1 MLMLPCSAFTAVVP
15 DVSGGEFVC
24 NVADMTRGQVV
35 VGAVETGNFTVG
47 GEEPTEQQKTLLN
60 DLFQELAQNSSIT
73 GEVAILDSEENVNS
87 ILDALK
93 DAGVVGDD
101 ATKEDIATA
110 PYLKVELKD
119 VRLEDDN
126 SASKLT
132 FNVSPTVNHN
142 GTEVKVSSFAKE
154 LIFRLPVPSGWTGAM
169 MARYE
174 GKPMGAYNVK
184 VGADGSKYVELK
196 SAEFSEFAIE
206 TNLVEV
212 STLDELHNAL
222 ASPDNNPVLITQT
235 IEIPKGMQT
244 MIDLMGKDVTVP
256 EADPET
262 GKHIYAINNKG
273 NLTIKNIYDVG
284 SISARGIINGYN
296 GTNPDEKVDRAYLVI
311 EGGTFYALDSDG
323 GASLLNC
330 AEAEIKG
337 GTFEG
342 VVAAVDSRASAKTTI
357 SNGTFRS
364 SNGGYAIQQ
373 NGGGTLTIND
383 ATVDGG
389 FGAVGAYGGSV
400 TIKDGTFLPTGRE
413 GSKCHV
419 VYVASGASVEIHDGT
434 FKMNYPENGTPDSG
448 EAVAS
453 YDNGTVNIYG
463 GTFYAH
469 FDATSPV
476 QLSEGAAIT
485 GGKFLNHSGNPIR
498 HTWITNYL
506 KDGAVLCDDG
516 KVVVPNIPEGSY
528 FDENQTVI
536 LYIEGTG
543 GKYETLQEALEEL
556 EESVH
561 SWEYLGFIPKV
572 SIYCKPGADVG
583 SLQHAP
589 VISSLVIYGNN
600 ANVTGDGE
608 HYFDLG
614 NTDPNGGTD
623 ITSDIVFVVDGL
635 NGCGVWGTKAT
646 EHTVDIKFTNCENMD
661 KVWVDG
667 TIGTLNINLENCSF
681 EGLLSEAVYSNANGS
696 ITLDNVSFSNLNK
709 AVNLNHKVAGEQ
721 VITIRN
727 CTFTNCGNN
736 VAADQIPVRVLSSVE
751 GGTSTLTVDNCTF
764 SGTPEGGADILLD
777 YAEAGNSS
785 VTISMTKA
793 NIVIEKKDPKYNAI
807 VEIVGKSEES
817 LTFTS
822 DMHGDLVKECTIV
835 DGEVEDFEFVC
846 TSNMSLVETLTYTR
860 TLANMLWNPLYV
872 PFKIPYEDLE
882 ENYEVAYINAMH
894 SYDNDD
900 NGEIDE
906 MIMEIVKIKAG
917 TLKPNHPYLI
927 KAKNEEAKEMSIV
940 QENATLYPAK
950 ITTLDCSSVYTKFE
964 ITGTYQKMTSE
975 ELNGSLVIST
985 DGAWKKLSSTS
996 TLKPFRFYLTISSR
1010 EGSPVEIAEEAMSHV
1025 RIRVMGEDDNAT
1037 GIGEVKT
1044 ANDEQKSEIYDLSG
1058 RRVSAPAKG
1067 GVYIIKGKKV
1077 IY

>member
-1 MLMLPCSAFTAVVP
+1 MAAAHGANS
-15 DVSGGEFVC
+15 SGGQPPGTEAASSALPNAKAGGLEGN
-24 NVADMTRGQVV
+24 NV
-35 VGAVETGNFTVG
+35 TVG
-47 GEEPTEQQKTLLN
+47 GNEPTEEQKSVLN
-60 DLFQELAQNSSIT
+60 DLLQELAQNSSIT
-73 GEVAILDSEENVNS
+73 GEVANLDSEENVNS

-93 DAGVVGDD
+93 DAGVAGDD

-132 FNVSPTVNHN
+132 FNVSPTINHK
-142 GTEVKVSSFAKE
+142 GAEVKVSSFAKA
-154 LIFRLPVPSGWTGAM
+154 LTFRLPVPSAWTGAM
-169 MARYE
+169 MARHE

-222 ASPDNNPVLITQT
+222 ASPYNNPVLITQT
-235 IEIPKGMQT
+235 IEIPEGMQT

-273 NLTIKNIYDVG
+273 YLTIKNIYDVG
-284 SISARGIINGYN
+284 SISARAICNGYN
-296 GTNPDEKVDRAYLVI
+296 GTNSDEKVDGAYLVI

-323 GASLLNC
+323 GASIFNC

-342 VVAAVDSRASAKTTI
+342 VVAAVNSRASAETTI
-357 SNGTFRS
+357 SGGTFRS
-364 SNGGYAIQQ
+364 SSNGNYAIQQ

-389 FGAVGAYGGSV
+389 FGAVGAFGGSV
-400 TIKDGTFLPTGRE
+400 TINGGTFLPTGRK
-413 GSKCHV
+413 SSTCHV
-419 VYVASGASVEIHDGT
+419 VYVASGASVEINDGT
-434 FKMNYPENGTPDSG
+434 FKMNYPENGAPDNG
-448 EAVAS
+448 EALAS

-469 FDATSPV
+469 FDTTSPV
-476 QLSEGAAIT
+476 QLSEGAAIR
-485 GGKFLNHSGNPIR
+485 GGKFLDHSGNPIR

-528 FDENQTVI
+528 FNEGKTVMLNI
-536 LYIEGTG
+536 GGTIG
-543 GKYETLQEALEEL
+543 QYETLQEALEEL
-556 EESVH
+556 EKSVH
-561 SWEYLGFIPKV
+561 SWEYLGFIPEV
-572 SIYCKPGADVG
+572 FIYCKPGADVG

-600 ANVTGDGE
+600 ANVTGEGE
-608 HYFDLG
+608 HDFDLG
-614 NTDPNGGTD
+614 NTDPNGGKD
-623 ITSDIVFVVDGL
+623 ITSDIEFVVDGL

-646 EHTVDIKFTNCENMD
+646 EHTVGIKFTNCENMG

-667 TIGTLNINLENCSF
+667 TTGTLNIALTNCSF

-696 ITLDNVSFSNLNK
+696 ITLDNVSFSNLDK

-721 VITIRN
+721 LITIRN
-727 CTFTNCGNN
+727 CTFTNCGND

-751 GGTSTLTVDNCTF
+751 GGTSTLTVDNCNF

-777 YAEAGNSS
+777 YSETGKSS

-846 TSNMSLVETLTYTR
+846 TSNVSQVETLTYTR
-860 TLANMLWNPLYV
+860 TLASDGFNALFV
-872 PFKIPYEDLE
+872 PFYIPLE
-882 ENYEVAYINAMH
+882 ALQDNYDVFAFDHVIPSN
-894 SYDNDD
+894 SNDEETKCYVVVHYVEGEGWL
-900 NGEIDE
+900 NGS
-906 MIMEIVKIKAG
+906 
-917 TLKPNHPYLI
+917 TPYLI
-927 KAKNEEAKEMSIV
+927 RPKTPEAKEIKL
-940 QENATLYPAK
+940 ELTNAWMRN
-950 ITTLDCSSVYTKFE
+950 TTLPFESVNIPGGTINGTLAKKSGADLAGNFAVSANGRFE
-964 ITGTYQKMTSE
+964 MIGDDEDLAAFRIYLDLEDEISAHNIGIMI
-975 ELNGSLVIST
+975 NGET
-985 DGAWKKLSSTS
+985 DDT
-996 TLKPFRFYLTISSR
+996 
-1010 EGSPVEIAEEAMSHV
+1010 
-1025 RIRVMGEDDNAT
+1025 T
-1037 GIGEVKT
+1037 GIIETENEEVKT
-1044 ANDEQKSEIYDLSG
+1044 ETYDLSG
-1058 RRVSAPAKG
+1058 RRVQNAQKG
-1067 GVYIIKGKKV
+1067 IFIVNGKKV
-1077 IY
+1077 VK

>member
-1 MLMLPCSAFTAVVP
+1 MRIKKFFFTMMVIISCSTFTAVAQYVT
-15 DVSGGEFVC
+15 GGDSQSPPV
-24 NVADMTRGQVV
+24 
-35 VGAVETGNFTVG
+35 TVG
-47 GEEPTEQQKTLLN
+47 GNEPTEEQKSVLSELL
-60 DLFQELAQNSSIT
+60 QEIALNSSIT
-73 GEVAILDSEENVNS
+73 GDIANLDSEDNVNS

-93 DAGVVGDD
+93 DAGVAGDD
-101 ATKEDIATA
+101 ATEEDIISV

-132 FNVSPTVNHN
+132 FKVSPTVNHK
-142 GTEVKVSSFAKE
+142 GTEVKVSSFAKA
-154 LIFRLPVPSGWTGAM
+154 LTFRLPVPSAWTGAM
-169 MARYE
+169 MARHE

-196 SAEFSEFAIE
+196 SAEFSEFAVE

-212 STLDELHNAL
+212 SSLDELHNAL

-235 IEIPKGMQT
+235 IVIPEGMQT

-284 SISARGIINGYN
+284 SISARGIYNGYN
-296 GTNPDEKVDRAYLVI
+296 GTNSDEKVDGAYLVI

-342 VVAAVDSRASAKTTI
+342 VVAAVDSRASAETTI
-357 SNGTFRS
+357 SGGTFRS
-364 SNGGYAIQQ
+364 SSNGNYAIQQ

-389 FGAVGAYGGSV
+389 FGAVGAFGGSV
-400 TIKDGTFLPTGRE
+400 TINGGTFLPTGRK
-413 GSKCHV
+413 SSTCHV

-469 FDATSPV
+469 FDTTSPV
-476 QLSEGAAIT
+476 QLSEGAAIR

-556 EESVH
+556 EKSVH

-623 ITSDIVFVVDGL
+623 ITSDIEFVVDGL

-646 EHTVDIKFTNCENMD
+646 EHTVDIKFTNCENMG

-667 TIGTLNINLENCSF
+667 TAGTLNINLENCSF
-681 EGLLSEAVYSNANGS
+681 EGLLPEAVYSNANGS
-696 ITLDNVSFSNLNK
+696 ITLDNVSFSNLDK

-721 VITIRN
+721 VITIKN
-727 CTFTNCGNN
+727 CTFTNCGND

-751 GGTSTLTVDNCTF
+751 GGTSTLTVDNCNF

-777 YAEAGNSS
+777 YAEAGKSS
-785 VTISMTKA
+785 MTISMTKA

-846 TSNMSLVETLTYTR
+846 TSNVSQVETLTYTR
-860 TLANMLWNPLYV
+860 TLASDGFNALFV
-872 PFKIPYEDLE
+872 PFYIPLE
-882 ENYEVAYINAMH
+882 ALQDNYDVFAFDHVIPSNSNDEETKCYVVVHYI
-894 SYDNDD
+894 DGGGLL
-900 NGEIDE
+900 NGCQ
-906 MIMEIVKIKAG
+906 
-917 TLKPNHPYLI
+917 PYLI
-927 KAKNEEAKEMSIV
+927 RPKTPEAKEMKL
-940 QENATLYPAK
+940 ELTNAWMRN
-950 ITTLDCSSVYTKFE
+950 TTLPFESVN
-964 ITGTYQKMTSE
+964 IPGGTI
-975 ELNGSLVIST
+975 NGTLAKKSGADLAGCYGIST
-985 DGAWKKLSSTS
+985 SG
-996 TLKPFRFYLTISSR
+996 RFAM
-1010 EGSPVEIAEEAMSHV
+1010 IA
-1025 RIRVMGEDDNAT
+1025 EDDNLGAFRLYLELNEGVIARNIGILVDGESDDAT
-1037 GIGEVKT
+1037 GIRETENGKRKT
-1044 ANDEQKSEIYDLSG
+1044 ENYYDLSG
-1058 RRVSAPAKG
+1058 RRVQNAHKG
-1067 GVYIIKGKKV
+1067 VFIVNGKKV
-1077 IY
+1077 VKSTENCCLISLKFCP